1 VKPEKGKV
9 SDLLNSKFEAF
20 SNRQKWYWIAGIALS
35 VFVLDVITKIWAV
48 YTLKGKPSIVI
59 ISHYFA
65 FDYAENT
72 GIAFGLFQ
80 DQGMLLH
87 ILTPIAFIVLLIL
100 VYRQFAMV
108 RMDFWYI
115 LFFGLII
122 GGALGNIL
130 NRLYLG
136 YVVDFILVH
145 YYDKLWPNFNIADSA
160 LTIGEV
166 ILFCKLLFG
175 SQPEAEPEQVENQN
189 SSKKTTESMAVASS
203 VSNSHQTE

>member
-1 VKPEKGKV
+1 MKPEKGKV

-72 GIAFGLFQ
+72 GIAFWSVSGSGYAAAHPDSHSIHRAAHSGL
-80 DQGMLLH
+80 
-87 ILTPIAFIVLLIL
+87 PAVL
-100 VYRQFAMV
+100 R
-108 RMDFWYI
+108 WYGWTSGTFC
-115 LFFGLII
+115 FFGLII

-145 YYDKLWPNFNIADSA
+145 YYDKLW
-160 LTIGEV
+160 L
-166 ILFCKLLFG
+166 ILILPIPP
-175 SQPEAEPEQVENQN
+175 SR
-189 SSKKTTESMAVASS
+189 
-203 VSNSHQTE
+203 